1 MNKFIPLLLM
11 GFLFGCSSTK
21 KNSSTPNQ
29 HSNLNEAYT
38 ILYELA
44 SKQKDLDKISIVKTI
59 SSDINSLLKDISK
72 TSEKLAK
79 TLDAWAEQKK
89 IQHNLSP
96 LPTFEKQTRKEI
108 EFTTT
113 KKILSSSGSSL
124 EKLLL
129 LKQNEALGYQ
139 AHLCQWINH
148 NEKNNQRQETIQNF
162 EKRFEKLHQR
172 AFNLLSVNK

>member
-1 MNKFIPLLLM
+1 MNKFLPLLLM
-11 GFLFGCSSTK
+11 GLLLGCSSTT
-21 KNSSTPNQ
+21 KNPSTPNR

-38 ILYELA
+38 VLYELA
-44 SKQKDLDKISIVKTI
+44 SKQKDLDKISIIKTI

-96 LPTFEKQTRKEI
+96 LPTFEKQIRKEI

-113 KKILSSSGSSL
+113 KKILSSSENSL

-129 LKQNEALGYQ
+129 LKQNEALSYQ
-139 AHLCQWINH
+139 SHLCQWISK
-148 NEKNNQRQETIQNF
+148 NEKNNQRQEALQDF
-162 EKRFEKLHQR
+162 EKRFEKLNRR
-172 AFNLLSVNK
+172 AFDLLSANK